1 MDFQLYSLGAALVFH
16 EIFFPESSTAMALI
30 LAMGT
35 YGAGYVAR
43 IVGAFIFGKM
53 GDRIGRKKVLFITIT
68 MMGICT
74 TLIGVLPTYAQ
85 IGVFAPILLVT
96 LRIIQGLGAGAEI
109 SGAGTMLAEYAPK
122 GKRGIISSFVAM
134 GTNCGTLSA
143 TAIWAFMFFILSK
156 EELLAWGW
164 RIPFLAS
171 VVVMVFA
178 IWLRMNLKESPVFEK
193 VNDSNQPTAKPAPAG
208 SMFQSKSFWLATGLR
223 FGQAGNSG
231 LIQTFLAGYLV
242 QTLLFNKAIPT
253 DALMISS
260 ILGFMTIPFL
270 GWLSDKIGRR
280 IPYIIMNTSAIV
292 LAWPMLSIIV
302 DKSYAPSTIM
312 VALIVIH
319 NCAVLGLF
327 ALENTEHFSDWGY
340 YEVNLIGGEQQIADL
355 QQQDNLYT
363 VAEMSAD
370 VWTARVVGVVKK
382 ALHVQIDG
390 LETVLAAMCEP
401 QIAIVSLTITEKGYF
416 HSPATGQ
423 LMLDHPMVAAD
434 VQNPHQPKTATGV
447 IVEALARRKAA
458 GLPAFTVMSCDNM
471 PENGHVMRD
480 VVTSYAQAVDVKLAQ
495 WIEDNV
501 TFPSTMVDRI
511 VPAVTEDTLAKIEQL
526 TGVRDPAGVAC
537 EPFRQWVIEDNFV
550 AGRPEWE
557 KAGAELVSDV
567 LPYEEMKLR
576 MLNGSHSFLAYL
588 GYLAGYQH
596 INDCMEDEHYRY
608 AAYGLML
615 QEQAP
620 TLKVQ
625 GVDLQDYANRLIARY
640 SNPALRHRT
649 WQIAMDGSQKLPQ
662 RMLDSVRWHLAHDSK
677 FDLLALGVAGWM
689 RYVGGVDEQGNPI
702 EISDPLL
709 PVIQK
714 AVQSS
719 AEGKARVQSLL
730 AIKAIFGDDLP
741 DNSLFTARVTET
753 YLSLLAHGA
762 KATVAKY
769 SVK

>member
-1 MDFQLYSLGAALVFH
+1 MTIEKHERSTKDLVKAAVSGWLGTALEFMDFQLYSLGAALVFH

-143 TAIWAFMFFILSK
+143 TAIWAFMFL
-156 EELLAWGW
+156 
-164 RIPFLAS
+164 
-171 VVVMVFA
+171 
-178 IWLRMNLKESPVFEK
+178 EK
-193 VNDSNQPTAKPAPAG
+193 FNDSNQPTAKPAPAG

-260 ILGFMTIPFL
+260 ILGFMTIPLL

-327 ALENTEHFSDWGY
+327 ALENITMAEMFGCKNRFTRMAISK
-340 YEVNLIGGEQQIADL
+340 EIGGLIASGFGPILAGIFCTMTESWYPIAIMIMAYSVIGLISALKMPEVKDRDL
-355 QQQDNLYT
+355 SALEDA
-363 VAEMSAD
+363 AED
-370 VWTARVVGVVKK
+370 QPRVVR
-382 ALHVQIDG
+382 
-390 LETVLAAMCEP
+390 AAQP
-401 QIAIVSLTITEKGYF
+401 SRSL
-416 HSPATGQ
+416 
-423 LMLDHPMVAAD
+423 
-434 VQNPHQPKTATGV
+434 
-447 IVEALARRKAA
+447 
-458 GLPAFTVMSCDNM
+458 
-471 PENGHVMRD
+471 
-480 VVTSYAQAVDVKLAQ
+480 
-495 WIEDNV
+495 
-501 TFPSTMVDRI
+501 
-511 VPAVTEDTLAKIEQL
+511 
-526 TGVRDPAGVAC
+526 
-537 EPFRQWVIEDNFV
+537 
-550 AGRPEWE
+550 
-557 KAGAELVSDV
+557 
-567 LPYEEMKLR
+567 
-576 MLNGSHSFLAYL
+576 
-588 GYLAGYQH
+588 
-596 INDCMEDEHYRY
+596 
-608 AAYGLML
+608 
-615 QEQAP
+615 
-620 TLKVQ
+620 
-625 GVDLQDYANRLIARY
+625 
-640 SNPALRHRT
+640 
-649 WQIAMDGSQKLPQ
+649 
-662 RMLDSVRWHLAHDSK
+662 
-677 FDLLALGVAGWM
+677 
-689 RYVGGVDEQGNPI
+689 
-702 EISDPLL
+702 
-709 PVIQK
+709 
-714 AVQSS
+714 
-719 AEGKARVQSLL
+719 
-730 AIKAIFGDDLP
+730 
-741 DNSLFTARVTET
+741 
-753 YLSLLAHGA
+753 
-762 KATVAKY
+762 
-769 SVK
+769 

>member
-109 SGAGTMLAEYAPK
+109 SGAGTM
-122 GKRGIISSFVAM
+122 
-134 GTNCGTLSA
+134 
-143 TAIWAFMFFILSK
+143 
-156 EELLAWGW
+156 LAWGW

-327 ALENTEHFSDWGY
+327 ALENITMAEMFGCKNRFTRMAISK
-340 YEVNLIGGEQQIADL
+340 EIGGLIASGFGPILAGIFCTMTESWYPIAIMIMAYSVIGLISALKMPEVKDRDL
-355 QQQDNLYT
+355 SALEDA
-363 VAEMSAD
+363 AED
-370 VWTARVVGVVKK
+370 QPRVVR
-382 ALHVQIDG
+382 
-390 LETVLAAMCEP
+390 AAQP
-401 QIAIVSLTITEKGYF
+401 SRSL
-416 HSPATGQ
+416 
-423 LMLDHPMVAAD
+423 
-434 VQNPHQPKTATGV
+434 
-447 IVEALARRKAA
+447 
-458 GLPAFTVMSCDNM
+458 
-471 PENGHVMRD
+471 
-480 VVTSYAQAVDVKLAQ
+480 
-495 WIEDNV
+495 
-501 TFPSTMVDRI
+501 
-511 VPAVTEDTLAKIEQL
+511 
-526 TGVRDPAGVAC
+526 
-537 EPFRQWVIEDNFV
+537 
-550 AGRPEWE
+550 
-557 KAGAELVSDV
+557 
-567 LPYEEMKLR
+567 
-576 MLNGSHSFLAYL
+576 
-588 GYLAGYQH
+588 
-596 INDCMEDEHYRY
+596 
-608 AAYGLML
+608 
-615 QEQAP
+615 
-620 TLKVQ
+620 
-625 GVDLQDYANRLIARY
+625 
-640 SNPALRHRT
+640 
-649 WQIAMDGSQKLPQ
+649 
-662 RMLDSVRWHLAHDSK
+662 
-677 FDLLALGVAGWM
+677 
-689 RYVGGVDEQGNPI
+689 
-702 EISDPLL
+702 
-709 PVIQK
+709 
-714 AVQSS
+714 
-719 AEGKARVQSLL
+719 
-730 AIKAIFGDDLP
+730 
-741 DNSLFTARVTET
+741 
-753 YLSLLAHGA
+753 
-762 KATVAKY
+762 
-769 SVK
+769 